1 METFDRLKEQL
12 LLQEWPNVYLFK
24 FIMPSDSAKIA
35 LVTGL
40 FDEDAAL
47 TMHPSKNGNYT
58 SLSVKVVM
66 MDVDAIITIYELAA
80 KIEGVISL

>member
-1 METFDRLKEQL
+1 
-12 LLQEWPNVYLFK
+12 
-24 FIMPSDSAKIA
+24 
-35 LVTGL
+35 
-40 FDEDAAL
+40 
-47 TMHPSKNGNYT
+47 MHPSKNGNYT